1 MHRRWRLRRRHVG
14 AEERLGAGGA
24 RSRSSSVGAMA
35 AALARRLCS
44 CGQPSDA
51 AAPPPNRDEGE
62 CAHWSRARGWRG
74 AHSPAPSSGT
84 KEASRRS
91 GACESPS
98 WRTGEVRGSAPTTTS
113 GAVGGYPIS
122 THRPREE
129 AQPEGMERWS
139 TRDHRSGLDLGR
151 SGRRREIRR
160 RRRWRRCE
168 VRGRFCV
175 FTRCVWLWL
184 FFYSCVRGRVGA
196 RCVTASDASG
206 RPCWSITVFSCTRY
220 TTGGFF
226 LPNSNLCHIRMCHL
240 PVHAWASDSDP
251 SAGEILAKWSGA
263 RETQTD
269 GSG

>member
-35 AALARRLCS
+35 AALARCLCS

-206 RPCWSITVFSCTRY
+206 RPC
-220 TTGGFF
+220 
-226 LPNSNLCHIRMCHL
+226 
-240 PVHAWASDSDP
+240 
-251 SAGEILAKWSGA
+251 
-263 RETQTD
+263 
-269 GSG
+269 